1 MNLFADKIPEKLFH
15 TYFIENSDPTVKDQL
30 FDFLASR
37 GISTHG
43 NPDFIYEVYEALTIN
58 EIPNLQKYQN
68 ESSASG
74 GQKVFIIESLTINHE
89 AYNAILK
96 MLEEPTLG
104 THFFFLVPNVSVLPA
119 TLASR
124 AHIIHTHTGVLND
137 HADFADKFLK
147 MKTNDR
153 LEMVSKIIAL
163 HKKDDTSAPLR
174 HKAIQILDMCENNI
188 HKSEKVISENNAFK
202 LREILKSKKY
212 LSTPGAS
219 VKMIL
224 EHMAL
229 VL

>member
-30 FDFLASR
+30 FELLVLR
-37 GISTHG
+37 GISTQG

-74 GQKVFIIESLTINHE
+74 GQKVFVIESLAINHE

-96 MLEEPTLG
+96 MLEEPTVG

-137 HADFADKFLK
+137 HADLADKFLK
-147 MKTNDR
+147 MKINER
-153 LEMVSKIIAL
+153 LEIVGKIVVD
-163 HKKDDTSAPLR
+163 HKKDETSAPLR
-174 HKAIQILDMCENNI
+174 HLATQMLDMCENHI
-188 HKSEKVISENNAFK
+188 HKSEKVLSEKNAFK
-202 LREILKSKKY
+202 LGEILKSKKY